1 MAIVLSS
8 FNRPDAERLGPR
20 SVAVVPNGIPDPCP
34 AYGET
39 LGPERGRRMERLRRE
54 GGVARALFLA
64 NCTADK
70 GVFDALEAIAMA
82 NTRAREGGAGAGVGP
97 RIEWE
102 LVVAGGFVLPE
113 EEEAFRGRVARPDLA
128 RCVRHVGFVSGA
140 SKERVFREADVFLFP
155 SYFANEG
162 QPLGLIEAMAH
173 GLMPVTTRW
182 RGIPEMLPEGY
193 AGLVAVR
200 DAAGAAA
207 ALDVVIRTGEHL
219 AMRAGYERQFSL
231 AAHRVALAAA
241 LRGVGA

>member
-1 MAIVLSS
+1 MA
-8 FNRPDAERLGPR
+8 G
-20 SVAVVPNGIPDPCP
+20 
-34 AYGET
+34 
-39 LGPERGRRMERLRRE
+39 LRRE

-70 GVFDALEAIAMA
+70 GVFDALEAIALA
-82 NTRAREGGAGAGVGP
+82 NARARAGGTEAGDAP

-113 EEEAFRGRVARPDLA
+113 EEEAFRRRLERPDLA
-128 RCVRHVGFVSGA
+128 GCVRHVGFVAGA

-193 AGLVAVR
+193 EGLVSVR
-200 DAAGAAA
+200 DPAAAAA
-207 ALDVVIRTGEHL
+207 ALDVVIRTADHR
-219 AMRAGYERQFSL
+219 AMRSRYEQRFSL
-231 AAHRVALAAA
+231 AAHMEALAAA